1 MGSVNAYKAV
11 EPWKNFKTI
20 VGFDVTI
27 EILKCAKPTIS
38 YMNDKIVFG
47 CDTEGTEFVSEI
59 TDEDI
64 KKNNTGEIELT
75 KAYNIS
81 VYAQKLGYDNSE
93 IVTATLTWIDVEAK
107 TGNLTTGVNE
117 VKALPVLIMS
127 SNGVITVT
135 GADDGMK
142 VEVFG
147 TNGVLAGSARSYNGT
162 ATISTTLQAG
172 STAIVKIGEKSVKV
186 IMK

>member
-1 MGSVNAYKAV
+1 
-11 EPWKNFKTI
+11 
-20 VGFDVTI
+20 
-27 EILKCAKPTIS
+27 
-38 YMNDKIVFG
+38 
-47 CDTEGTEFVSEI
+47 
-59 TDEDI
+59 
-64 KKNNTGEIELT
+64 
-75 KAYNIS
+75 
-81 VYAQKLGYDNSE
+81 
-93 IVTATLTWIDVEAK
+93 
-107 TGNLTTGVNE
+107 
-117 VKALPVLIMS
+117 MS

-162 ATISTTLQAG
+162 ATINTTLQAG